1 MENYTLYID
10 IYFEKKKNV
19 RVDKIKTTEIQMIYI
34 AHGTRLTH
42 L

>member
-1 MENYTLYID
+1 MENDTLYID
-10 IYFEKKKNV
+10 INFEKKNV